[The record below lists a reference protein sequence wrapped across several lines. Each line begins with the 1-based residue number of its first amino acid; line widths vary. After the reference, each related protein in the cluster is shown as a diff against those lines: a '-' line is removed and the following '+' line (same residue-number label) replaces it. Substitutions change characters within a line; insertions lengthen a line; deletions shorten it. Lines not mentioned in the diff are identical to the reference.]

1 MLSIKMLINLRYS
14 LTKAPTIKSPKRAMT
29 DHLMNTYS
37 RQPVTFV
44 KGEGVWLW
52 DDKGE
57 KYLDALAGVAVNG
70 LGHAHPKLV
79 KAISEQAAKLIHV
92 SNIYNIAEQAA
103 LADKLCEISGMDKVF
118 FCNSGC
124 EANEAAIKL
133 ARLYGHNKGIV
144 NPEIIVMDKS
154 FHGRTMATLSA
165 TGNRK
170 VQAGFE
176 PLVSGFIRVPYD
188 DVEAVKQVA
197 TRNSNVVAILVE
209 PVQGEGGINIPK
221 DASGYLET
229 LREICDAHG
238 WLLMLDE
245 VQTGIARTG
254 TWFAFQHTKIKPDV
268 MSLAKG
274 LGSGVPIGAC
284 VASGKAA
291 EVFTY
296 GKHGSTFGGN
306 PLATA
311 AGLATLNIIEQE
323 GLREN
328 AEKIGN
334 LIREGFNTEFKN
346 TKGVTIVR
354 NAGMMIG
361 IELDRPCGDLVKM
374 ALTDR
379 MLINVTADNVVRL
392 LPPLVMN
399 ESEANELV
407 QRLSVVIKTFLNS

>member
-1 MLSIKMLINLRYS
+1 
-14 LTKAPTIKSPKRAMT
+14 
-29 DHLMNTYS
+29 MNTYM
-37 RQPVTFV
+37 RQPVTFT

-79 KAISEQAAKLIHV
+79 KAISEQAARLIHV
-92 SNIYNIAEQAA
+92 SNIYQIAEQSA
-103 LADKLCEISGMDKVF
+103 LADKVCEISGMDKVF

-133 ARLYGHNKGIV
+133 ARLYGHNKGIE
-144 NPEIIVMDKS
+144 NPEIIVMEQS
-154 FHGRTMATLSA
+154 FHGRTLATLSA
-165 TGNRK
+165 TGNYK

-176 PLVSGFIRVPYD
+176 PLVGGFIRVPYD
-188 DVEAVKQVA
+188 DVEAVKHVA
-197 TRNSNVVAILVE
+197 EHHPNIVAILVE

-221 DASGYLET
+221 EASAYLET
-229 LREICDAHG
+229 LRQIADAHG

-245 VQTGIARTG
+245 VQTGIGRTG
-254 TWFAFQHTKIKPDV
+254 TWFAFQHTNIKPDV
-268 MSLAKG
+268 MTLAKG

-291 EVFTY
+291 DVFTY

-311 AGLATLNIIEQE
+311 AGLATLNIIEEE
-323 GLREN
+323 GIREN

-334 LIREGFNTEFKN
+334 LIREGFAAEFKD
-346 TKGVTIVR
+346 TAGVVTVR
-354 NAGMMIG
+354 NAGLMIG

-374 ALTDR
+374 ALADKV
-379 MLINVTADNVVRL
+379 LINVTADKVVRL

-399 ESEANELV
+399 EAEAKELV
-407 QRLSVVIKTFLNS
+407 RRLSALIKAFLAK

>member
-1 MLSIKMLINLRYS
+1 MPN
-14 LTKAPTIKSPKRAMT
+14 
-29 DHLMNTYS
+29 HLMNTYS

-44 KGEGVWLW
+44 KGEGIWLY
-52 DDKGE
+52 DDKGD

-70 LGHAHPKLV
+70 LGHSHPKLV
-79 KAISEQAAKLIHV
+79 NAISEQASKLIHV
-92 SNIYNIAEQAA
+92 SNNYHIAEQEA

-124 EANEAAIKL
+124 EANEASIKL

-176 PLVSGFIRVPYD
+176 PLVSGFVRVPYD
-188 DVEAVKQVA
+188 DIEAVKQVA
-197 TRNSNVVAILVE
+197 SRHSNVVAILVE

-221 DASGYLET
+221 DASGYLEQ
-229 LREICDAHG
+229 LRAICDAHG

-254 TWFAFQHTKIKPDV
+254 TWFAFQHTNIKPDV

-284 VASGKAA
+284 VAGGKAA

-311 AGLATLNIIEQE
+311 AGLATLNIIEEE
-323 GLREN
+323 GLLEN

-334 LIREGFNTEFKN
+334 LIREGFNAEFKE
-346 TKGVTIVR
+346 TKGVIVVR

-361 IELDRPCGDLVKM
+361 IELDRPCSELV
-374 ALTDR
+374 ALALKDKL
-379 MLINVTADNVVRL
+379 LINVTADKVVRL
-392 LPPLVMN
+392 LPPLVM
-399 ESEANELV
+399 SEAEAKELV
-407 QRLSVVIKTFLNS
+407 QRLSALIKAFLNS

>member
-1 MLSIKMLINLRYS
+1 MS
-14 LTKAPTIKSPKRAMT
+14 
-29 DHLMNTYS
+29 DHLMNTYM
-37 RQPVTFV
+37 RQPVTFA

-92 SNIYNIAEQAA
+92 SNIYQVAEQSA
-103 LADKLCEISGMDKVF
+103 LADKVCEISGMDKVF

-133 ARLYGHNKGIV
+133 ARLYGHNKGIE
-144 NPEIIVMDKS
+144 NPEIIVMEQS
-154 FHGRTMATLSA
+154 FHGRTLATLSA
-165 TGNRK
+165 TGNYK

-176 PLVSGFIRVPYD
+176 PLVGGFIRVPYD
-188 DVEAVKQVA
+188 DVEAVKHVA
-197 TRNSNVVAILVE
+197 EHHPNIVAILVE

-221 DASGYLET
+221 EAGAYLEA
-229 LREICDAHG
+229 LRQIADTHG

-245 VQTGIARTG
+245 VQTGIGRTG
-254 TWFAFQHTKIKPDV
+254 TWFAFQHTNIKPDV
-268 MSLAKG
+268 MTLAKG

-291 EVFTY
+291 DVFTY

-311 AGLATLNIIEQE
+311 AGLATLNIIEEE
-323 GLREN
+323 GIREN

-334 LIREGFNTEFKN
+334 LIRDGFAAEFKD
-346 TKGVTIVR
+346 TAGVVTVR

-361 IELDRPCGDLVKM
+361 IELDRPCADLVKM
-374 ALTDR
+374 ALADKV
-379 MLINVTADNVVRL
+379 LINVTADKVVRL

-399 ESEANELV
+399 EAEAKELV
-407 QRLSVVIKTFLNS
+407 TRLSALIKAFLAK

>member
-1 MLSIKMLINLRYS
+1 MS
-14 LTKAPTIKSPKRAMT
+14 
-29 DHLMNTYS
+29 DHLMNTYM

-44 KGEGVWLW
+44 KGKGVWLW
-52 DDKGE
+52 DNHNE
-57 KYLDALAGVAVNG
+57 QYLDALSGVAVNG

-79 KAISEQAAKLIHV
+79 DTIAKQAANLIHV
-92 SNIYNIAEQAA
+92 SNIYQIAEQSA
-103 LADKLCEISGMDKVF
+103 LADKLCEVSGMDKVF

-124 EANEAAIKL
+124 EANEAAIKI
-133 ARLYGHNKGIV
+133 ARLYGHNKGIQS
-144 NPEIIVMDKS
+144 PEIIVMDQS
-154 FHGRTMATLSA
+154 FHGRTLATLSA

-170 VQAGFE
+170 VQAGFD

-188 DVEAVKQVA
+188 DVDAVKQVA
-197 TRNSNVVAILVE
+197 LHHPNVVAVLVE
-209 PVQGEGGINIPK
+209 PVQGEGGVNIPK
-221 DASGYLET
+221 DAGAYLEQ
-229 LREICDAHG
+229 LREICDANG

-254 TWFAFQHTKIKPDV
+254 TWFAFQHTSIKPDV

-311 AGLATLNIIEQE
+311 AGLATLNIIEE
-323 GLREN
+323 EKLREN

-334 LIREGFNTEFKN
+334 LIREGFTAEL
-346 TKGVTIVR
+346 KGTPGLVTVR
-354 NAGMMIG
+354 NAGLLIG

-374 ALTDR
+374 ALEAKL
-379 MLINVTADNVVRL
+379 LINVTADKVVRL

-399 ESEANELV
+399 ETEAKELV
-407 QRLSVVIKTFLNS
+407 QRLSVLIKTFLSQ